1 MPRSKATASSA
12 PRRSRSPNEYIGTD
26 RRNGGFLRE
35 VLMTEGCFA
44 HLQQHAV
51 LLNETTIRQIR
62 DPATALDLYIWLA
75 YRLRRLD
82 PKCPVAL
89 SWQQFATHF
98 GNEAWDRVGKTIGA
112 RARDRTVPVATYFPS
127 GRMTR

>member
-1 MPRSKATASSA
+1 
-12 PRRSRSPNEYIGTD
+12 
-26 RRNGGFLRE
+26 
-35 VLMTEGCFA
+35 MTEGCFA

-98 GNEAWDRVGKTIGA
+98 GNEGPRGQDNRGPGTRPNGTGCDIFSVRQNDAITRTSLHSA
-112 RARDRTVPVATYFPS
+112 HRDRPLLRCCERLSDLVYL
-127 GRMTR
+127 